1 MEISEDIGLDHYKL
15 LRKEHGFPHPEVRPV
30 AYLEG
35 AAFLA
40 GIMIF
45 MANITTE
52 WYAAIVGF
60 GALGIFILVKI
71 LGHFLNKKT
80 FVAWNEELPAANI
93 GQGTWRLEET
103 ALYFSG

>member
-30 AYLEG
+30 AYLG
-35 AAFLA
+35 VAFLA
-40 GIMIF
+40 GIMLF
-45 MANITTE
+45 MANITAE

-71 LGHFLNKKT
+71 LSHFLNKKT

-93 GQGTWRLEET
+93 GQGHG
-103 ALYFSG
+103 ALKKLPFIFRE